1 MNIRTWIRNTIV
13 ATCSAA
19 ILFGSTPQHSADAN
33 QLVTDLLANPANVN
47 LYDGDGT
54 LTDQIDWTGSPRQ
67 AVSVCGTFIT
77 MLMKHTYG
85 FTNAQYQAKTTSTSP
100 NAAKYYDAII
110 ASSGFS
116 TLQGLDQTAQGDL
129 IAIKYPAGQQSSGH
143 MMLVEAVS
151 TFQARILSNQTF
163 LANNAEP
170 SIVGYF
176 DVTVI
181 DSSASYHGK
190 SDSRYTKPGGI
201 GRNGIFRVYVD
212 SAYQITG
219 YTWSNEK
226 SSTYKRV
233 ADGYVVAPGRLN
245 PVTW

>member
-1 MNIRTWIRNTIV
+1 M
-13 ATCSAA
+13 
-19 ILFGSTPQHSADAN
+19 
-33 QLVTDLLANPANVN
+33 
-47 LYDGDGT
+47 
-54 LTDQIDWTGSPRQ
+54 
-67 AVSVCGTFIT
+67 
-77 MLMKHTYG
+77 
-85 FTNAQYQAKTTSTSP
+85 
-100 NAAKYYDAII
+100 
-110 ASSGFS
+110 
-116 TLQGLDQTAQGDL
+116 

-219 YTWSNEK
+219 YIWSNEK